1 MPKSVAAG
9 CGARAGYDG
18 TPAPISDAVHV
29 EDARLVAKSAML
41 RIAGTPVQV
50 GRQPASKSRAAG
62 CLRSAPPLARYA
74 VLRTKKSNRKSPRQG
89 GARR

>member
-50 GRQPASKSRAAG
+50 GRQPASKSRCAFRAYPIAHSD
-62 CLRSAPPLARYA
+62 LTRSSFPI
-74 VLRTKKSNRKSPRQG
+74 
-89 GARR
+89 